1 MLDQQDGEN
10 LRAASSV
17 PEQGQEQYVEWED
30 NAEYVTVRPA
40 FWRVLRALVAVLI
53 LAVIGYVV
61 YTQVSKW
68 VAVQL
73 DPEGEPGANVEVTI
87 PSGAVNK
94 NIAEILEDSGVIPNS
109 TFFEYYAQWN
119 DIDGFQAGDYTFQEN
134 MSAEEAIAR
143 LYEGPAE
150 IVTGDFIVPEGLWV
164 TEMLPRIA
172 SQIPTVT
179 EADLIAALESGQ
191 LETRYRPDDCE
202 SRLAAEGVEI
212 PLACWDGMLFPAKY
226 SINADATAIE
236 VLAKMNEE
244 FARVT
249 GANGYGGA
257 EQKHDMSAYEVIII
271 ASLIEAEAKT
281 DRDRPLIARVIYN
294 RLQKNEP
301 IGIDATYIYGA
312 QDRQLQITT
321 GILEADTPYSNRFPD
336 QQGLPPN
343 PIAAPGSK
351 SLEAA
356 MNPADGDYFYY
367 VLADTEGNHAFA
379 ETLEEHNENVAKAR
393 ELGLLDS

>member
-10 LRAASSV
+10 LRTTPPPLDDHGA
-17 PEQGQEQYVEWED
+17 QYVEWED
-30 NAEYVTVRPA
+30 EADYVTVRPA
-40 FWRVLRALVAVLI
+40 SLRVLRAVVAVLI

-68 VAVQL
+68 VAGQL
-73 DPEGEPGANVEVTI
+73 DPDGEPGANVEVTI
-87 PSGAVNK
+87 PFDSTNK
-94 NIAEILEDSGVIPNS
+94 EIAKILESSEVIPNS

-119 DIDGFQAGDYTFQEN
+119 DLDGFQAGEYTFQEN

-143 LYEGPAE
+143 LDLGPVQIE
-150 IVTGDFIVPEGLWV
+150 YGEFVVPEGLWV
-164 TEMLPRIA
+164 TEMLPRVA
-172 SQIPTVT
+172 DQIPGVSET
-179 EADLIAALESGQ
+179 DLAAALDGGQ

-202 SRLAAEGVEI
+202 DRLAAEGVEI
-212 PLACWDGMLFPAKY
+212 PHGCWEGMLFPAKY
-226 SINADATAIE
+226 FIEQDVTAIE

-249 GANGYGGA
+249 GELGYGGA

-321 GILEADTPYSNRFPD
+321 GILEADTPYSNRYQD

-343 PIAAPGSK
+343 PIAAPGRK

-356 MNPADGDYFYY
+356 MNPADGDWFFY
-367 VLADTEGNHAFA
+367 VRIDEEGNHAFA
-379 ETLEEHNENVAKAR
+379 ETSEEHAENVIRAR
-393 ELGLLDS
+393 ELGFLDQ